1 MRLVLSKLQEVGLKL
16 SKSKCTWF
24 TEQVEY
30 LGYRIDAN
38 GIHPTDDKLKAIKDA
53 PAPKDVSQLKSY
65 LGLLNF
71 YRKFIPKAA
80 TLLEPLN
87 KLLRSHEKWRW
98 DKEQQV
104 AFDNSQYPT

>member
-1 MRLVLSKLQEVGLKL
+1 M
-16 SKSKCTWF
+16 
-24 TEQVEY
+24 
-30 LGYRIDAN
+30 GYRIDAN

-53 PAPKDVSQLKSY
+53 PAPKYVLQLKSY

-71 YRKFIPKAA
+71 YRKSIPKAA

-104 AFDNSQYPT
+104 AFENSKSTLLNSTLLVHFDPTLPIIV